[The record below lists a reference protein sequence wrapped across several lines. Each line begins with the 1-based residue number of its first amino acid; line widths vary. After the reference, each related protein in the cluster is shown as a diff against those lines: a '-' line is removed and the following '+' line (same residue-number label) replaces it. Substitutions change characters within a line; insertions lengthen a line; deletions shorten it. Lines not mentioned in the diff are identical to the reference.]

1 MITVNGIY
9 TIPHDE
15 YHADPCPTPS
25 LSSSVAKVLLRQSP
39 AHAAMQ
45 HPKLNNNYVNAESSR
60 FDLGTIAH
68 ALLLEDDSS
77 RLITIEAD
85 DWRTKAAKEA
95 RDAARAEGK
104 IPILVKQA
112 AHLLKMVGTARDFLR
127 GSELGDMTFQPEQ
140 TLAWQEAG
148 TWCRARPDWLS
159 DDHTLILDYKTT
171 DDANPEA
178 FIRQIARMMYD
189 TQSEF
194 YSRGLEAVTGR
205 RPLFVFLA
213 QEIESPYACSLV
225 ALSNSY
231 MAISASKVERAIRT
245 WRYCLKSGDW
255 CAYSNKI
262 LYAEPEPW
270 MLAQYERMEA
280 FDSGEWTK

>member
-15 YHADPCPTPS
+15 YHRDPCETPS

-127 GSELGDMTFQPEQ
+127 SSEVGDMTFKPEQ

-159 DDHTLILDYKTT
+159 DDHTIILDFKTC

-178 FIRQIARMMYD
+178 FIRQIARMGYD
-189 TQSEF
+189 TQAEF
-194 YSRGLEAVTGR
+194 YSRGLEAVTGK

-231 MAISASKVERAIRT
+231 MAIAASKVARAIRT
-245 WRYCLKSGDW
+245 WSYCLKSGDW

-262 LYAEPEPW
+262 LYAEPPSWAMAEH
-270 MLAQYERMEA
+270 ERTEA
-280 FDSGEWTK
+280 FEQGEWR

>member
-45 HPKLNNNYVNAESSR
+45 HPKLNNNYVSAESSR

-112 AHLLKMVGTARDFLR
+112 AHLLKMVGAARAFMR
-127 GSELGDMTFQPEQ
+127 SSEIGDMKFMPEQ
-140 TLAWQEAG
+140 TLAWKEGDA
-148 TWCRARPDWLS
+148 WCRARPDWLS
-159 DDHTLILDYKTT
+159 TDHTLILDYKTT

-178 FIRQIARMMYD
+178 FIRQIARMGYD
-189 TQSEF
+189 TQAEF
-194 YSRGLEAVTGR
+194 YSRGLEAVTGK

-231 MAISASKVERAIRT
+231 MAIAASKVARAIRT
-245 WRYCLKSGDW
+245 WSYCLKSGDW

-262 LYAEPEPW
+262 LYAEPESW
-270 MLAQYERMEA
+270 MLAQHERMEA

>member
-15 YHADPCPTPS
+15 YHRDPCETPS

-39 AHAAMQ
+39 AHAALQ

-127 GSELGDMTFQPEQ
+127 SSEVGDMTFKPEQ

-159 DDHTLILDYKTT
+159 DDHTIICDYKTT
-171 DDANPEA
+171 DDANPDA
-178 FIRQIARMMYD
+178 FIRQIGRMMYD
-189 TQSEF
+189 TQAEF
-194 YSRGLEAVTGR
+194 YSRGLEAVTGK

-213 QEIESPYACSLV
+213 QEIDPPYACSLI
-225 ALSNSY
+225 ALSNAY
-231 MAISASKVERAIRT
+231 LEIAHAKVERAIKT
-245 WRYCLKSGDW
+245 WGYCLKTGDW
-255 CAYSNKI
+255 HSYTNRI
-262 LYAEPEPW
+262 LYAEPPSWAMAEH
-270 MLAQYERMEA
+270 ERTEA
-280 FDSGEWTK
+280 FDKGEWR

>member
-9 TIPHDE
+9 TISHDE
-15 YHADPCPTPS
+15 YHRDPCETPS

-39 AHAAMQ
+39 AHAAMS
-45 HPKLNNNYVNAESSR
+45 HPKLNNNYVNVESSR

-127 GSELGDMTFQPEQ
+127 SSEVGDMTFQPEQ
-140 TLAWQEAG
+140 TLAWQEG
-148 TWCRARPDWLS
+148 TTWCRARPDWLS
-159 DDHTLILDYKTT
+159 DDHTLILDYKTC

-178 FIRQIARMMYD
+178 AIRQIGRLGFD
-189 TQSEF
+189 TQAAF
-194 YSRGLEAVTGR
+194 YLRGLQAVSPR
-205 RPLFVFLA
+205 SHPAIFAFLF
-213 QEIESPYACSLV
+213 QELEPPYACSLI
-225 ALSNSY
+225 ALGNAY
-231 MAISASKVERAIRT
+231 LEIANAKVDRAIKT
-245 WRYCLKSGDW
+245 WAYCLKSGDW
-255 CAYSNKI
+255 HSYTNRI
-262 LYAEPEPW
+262 LWAEPPSWE
-270 MLAQYERMEA
+270 MAAHEA
-280 FDSGEWTK
+280 KLNGDNW

>member
-1 MITVNGIY
+1 M
-9 TIPHDE
+9 
-15 YHADPCPTPS
+15 
-25 LSSSVAKVLLRQSP
+25 RQSP

-127 GSELGDMTFQPEQ
+127 SSEVGDMTFKPEQ
-140 TLAWQEAG
+140 TLAWQEG
-148 TWCRARPDWLS
+148 TTWCRARPDWLS
-159 DDHTLILDYKTT
+159 TDRTLILDYKTT

-194 YSRGLEAVTGR
+194 YSRGLEAVTGK

-213 QEIESPYACSLV
+213 QEIEPPYACSLI
-225 ALSNSY
+225 ALSNAY
-231 MAISASKVERAIRT
+231 LEIANAKVERAIKT
-245 WRYCLKSGDW
+245 WGYCLKTGDW
-255 CAYSNKI
+255 HSYTNRI
-262 LYAEPEPW
+262 LYAEPPSWAMAEH
-270 MLAQYERMEA
+270 ERTEA
-280 FDSGEWTK
+280 FEQGEWR